1 MSKKNEEIK
10 PKRSSLKNSD
20 RLNPDEI
27 MAFSKKRN
35 SVSWKLGSNLH
46 FDEVKAKF
54 NFKEKKEE
62 NEHDKLKKLEEKVLK
77 MNFHLLKNY

>member
-46 FDEVKAKF
+46 FDEVK
-54 NFKEKKEE
+54 
-62 NEHDKLKKLEEKVLK
+62 
-77 MNFHLLKNY
+77 

>member
-62 NEHDKLKKLEEKVLK
+62 NEHVKKLEEKVLK